1 MLKEKMA
8 TWRAIRAR
16 FGDLTMQR
24 HDRFE
29 GNKARSEVLIL
40 AMESIAIISFRRK
53 FLFSP
58 F

>member
-1 MLKEKMA
+1 
-8 TWRAIRAR
+8 
-16 FGDLTMQR
+16 MQR